1 MWWTR
6 RARGEVRRERM
17 SSCYLVPALVA
28 LGLLDVHTFAPMVP
42 TLVVVGCVTSLV
54 FCLQRD
60 NSPLMALVSIAGHLL
75 LYLPYYDKGGLP
87 KVPTYPSVL
96 LLSGVLS
103 LYMALNVWPYPVSP
117 VEFAVLGGGA
127 MALFG

>member
-1 MWWTR
+1 MWWMR
-6 RARGEVRRERM
+6 RTRGEVRRERM
-17 SSCYLVPALVA
+17 SSCYLVPALVLLA
-28 LGLLDVHTFAPMVP
+28 VLDVHTFAPMVP
-42 TLVVVGCVTSLV
+42 TLVVIGCVTSLL

-60 NSPLMALVSIAGHLL
+60 NSPQMALVSIVGHLL

-87 KVPTYPSVL
+87 QVPIYPSVL

-117 VEFAVLGGGA
+117 VEFAVLGGA
-127 MALFG
+127 TMALF

>member
-1 MWWTR
+1 MWLTR
-6 RARGEVRRERM
+6 RAHGEVRRGRM

-42 TLVVVGCVTSLV
+42 TLVVIGCVTTLV
-54 FCLQRD
+54 FCLQHD
-60 NSPLMALVSIAGHLL
+60 NSPQMAIVSILGHLL
-75 LYLPYYDKGGLP
+75 LYLPYYDRGGLP

-103 LYMALNVWPYPVSP
+103 IYMALDVWPYPINP
-117 VEFAVLGGGA
+117 VTFAVLGGTA
-127 MALFG
+127 MTLLA